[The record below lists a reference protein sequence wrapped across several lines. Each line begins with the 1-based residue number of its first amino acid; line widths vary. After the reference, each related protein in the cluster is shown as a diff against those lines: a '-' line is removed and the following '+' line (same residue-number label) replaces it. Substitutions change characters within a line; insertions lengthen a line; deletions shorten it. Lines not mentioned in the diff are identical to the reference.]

1 MLLLLVLVLIAGFSW
16 LVFGGV
22 ALVNRGQKKSEANSE
37 QILDEAF
44 DGSPDVTFK
53 INMQSVKYETVI
65 LGAKK
70 RGYKLVHQADNQYG
84 PHTLIFEKSGNSG
97 DGSF

>member
-1 MLLLLVLVLIAGFSW
+1 MVELLLIGLALFGLFGFLVLR
-16 LVFGGV
+16 GV
-22 ALVNRGQKKSEANSE
+22 SKGQKNSEANAE
-37 QILDEAF
+37 QILNAAF
-44 DGSPDVTFK
+44 NGSPNVTFK

-84 PHTLIFEKSGNSG
+84 PHTLIFEKVVA
-97 DGSF
+97 

>member
-1 MLLLLVLVLIAGFSW
+1 MFELLLI
-16 LVFGGV
+16 GV
-22 ALVNRGQKKSEANSE
+22 ALFGLFGFLVLGGVSKGQKKSESNAD
-37 QILDEAF
+37 QTLDAAF
-44 DGSPDVTFK
+44 NGAPDVTFK

-84 PHTLIFEKSGNSG
+84 PHTLIFEKVSA
-97 DGSF
+97 